1 MLVELKTS
9 APPTQVPTS
18 FTYGDWI
25 GSYMGH
31 PIFSELTDNFGVIRK
46 YKGVVTSGMKLNFEQ
61 GCVIATPG
69 LLYEIV
75 DSTTI
80 SA

>member
-1 MLVELKTS
+1 MLVEPNASPK
-9 APPTQVPTS
+9 TQVPTS

-31 PIFSELTDNFGVIRK
+31 PIFAELTDNFGVVRE
-46 YKGVVTSGMKLNFEQ
+46 YKGVVTSEMKLNFEQ

-75 DSTTI
+75 ESTTTG
-80 SA
+80 A